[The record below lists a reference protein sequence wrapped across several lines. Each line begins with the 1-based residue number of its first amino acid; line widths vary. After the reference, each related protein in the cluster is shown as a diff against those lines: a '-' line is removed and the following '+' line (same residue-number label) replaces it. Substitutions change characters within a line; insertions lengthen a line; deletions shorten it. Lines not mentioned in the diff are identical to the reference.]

1 MNLDKHKM
9 DNNEQV
15 NRINQ
20 AINYANHHYDNTR
33 DNIVNM
39 LNAILELGLVE
50 WVRGYNNRNGF
61 AGENYLRICNHPYVR
76 YAQHYGTSCAECL
89 RACQMILLDN

>member
-1 MNLDKHKM
+1 M
-9 DNNEQV
+9 DNNEQA

-50 WVRGYNNRNGF
+50 WVRTFNYRGGFGANG
-61 AGENYLRICNHPYVR
+61 GENYLIICNHRYVR
-76 YAQHYGTSCAECL
+76 IARHYGTSHAECL
-89 RACQMILLDN
+89 RACQMILLND